1 MPPAEDV
8 HGTAQGPQEAVAD
21 SSAGSGPDGPA
32 PDKTAVGGPAADMS
46 GQRRTGPQ
54 AAARRAA
61 GLAAAGLGAAKLTA
75 ARLRPGA
82 AKSSQPQ
89 PARPQSRPSQPRRPP
104 PSWVAAVGR
113 AARRA
118 EGWLGRPGVGG
129 AAFARLTVLPA
140 IGVLAWLLPGLPLLL
155 AGAFLP
161 VPMLLISVPLAV
173 ALGVFGLR
181 RVPVRW
187 PRALPGEHRERRL
200 DAWYGLAGTVLVAA
214 GFAVW
219 QLIFRSEPLIV
230 LRGGGAYLQT
240 GYWITQHGSLPIPQ
254 SLAAFGGSHPGL
266 TFSSAGFLA
275 QGSSVVPA
283 SMAGLPM
290 LLAGA
295 FWVHGISAATAL
307 GPVIGGLAI
316 LAFGGLTGR
325 LAGPRWAPAGALVL
339 GFTLPEQYVS
349 RSALPETAAQVLLF
363 GGLCLVIDAVT
374 IARTNGAGA
383 QAQALAA
390 AGGRPRSSSGRP
402 PSRWE
407 LSRRQARWYTPQRA
421 MIALGGLALA
431 MTSVVQVGGLL
442 DVVPAIAFVGILVAG
457 RRAMGGAFSIGLI
470 VGVAYGLADGYLLAR
485 PFMAS
490 LKPLPEVIGL
500 IAVWV
505 AALTLA
511 AVELLR
517 YPRLRGGLRRALA
530 KRPLRWLPQACALLA
545 VAALASLAV
554 RPYLQTVRGPA
565 TGPAANYVAL
575 LQRIAHLRPDPG
587 RTYAEDTLYWVLWYI
602 GFPGILLGGFGL
614 ALLVRRCVRALIS
627 WNDPAGAA
635 RAWGLPL
642 AIICAGSAAVLW
654 YPAIA
659 PDQPSASR
667 RLVPLVLPGLI
678 VFALWASAWLVGRA
692 RDRGAGTVAMS
703 FVAVC
708 CVAALLVP
716 TAVTTF
722 GLGLTHSGKGGA
734 LRSVADGL
742 ATKRIGAGEI
752 NAVRGLCA
760 SIRPGSSV
768 LVLDRQVAERFL
780 QVVRGMCGVPAASM
794 AGQPAAAV
802 ATVVSGIS
810 AVGRRPVLLAARP
823 RQLAG
828 YGGSPVRVLDLLT
841 TQDPHTLTQPPSGP
855 WPVQYVIWL
864 TVPNGS
870 GTGGA

>member
-21 SSAGSGPDGPA
+21 SSAGSGPDGPT
-32 PDKTAVGGPAADMS
+32 PDKTTVGGPAADIS
-46 GQRRTGPQ
+46 GQRRTRPQ

-75 ARLRPGA
+75 ARLRPGGP
-82 AKSSQPQ
+82 KSSQPQ
-89 PARPQSRPSQPRRPP
+89 PGRPP
-104 PSWVAAVGR
+104 PRWVAMVGR
-113 AARRA
+113 VARRA

-129 AAFARLTVLPA
+129 AGFARLTVLPA

-161 VPMLLISVPLAV
+161 VPMLLISMPLAV

-181 RVPVRW
+181 RVPVSW

-200 DAWYGLAGTVLVAA
+200 DSWYGLAGTVLVAA

-219 QLIFRSEPLIV
+219 QLIFRSEPVIV

-240 GYWITQHGSLPIPQ
+240 GYWIAQHGSLPIPQ

-266 TFSSAGFLA
+266 TFSSAGFFA

-307 GPVIGGLAI
+307 GPVIGGFAI

-363 GGLCLVIDAVT
+363 GGLCLVIDVVT
-374 IARTNGAGA
+374 IARTEGAR
-383 QAQALAA
+383 AQALAA
-390 AGGRPRSSSGRP
+390 AGRPRPSSGWP
-402 PSRWE
+402 SSRW
-407 LSRRQARWYTPQRA
+407 QARWYTPQRA

-457 RRAMGGAFSIGLI
+457 RRAMGAAFSIGLI
-470 VGVAYGLADGYLLAR
+470 VGVGYGLADGYLLAR
-485 PFMAS
+485 PFMAA

-505 AALTLA
+505 GALTLA

-602 GFPGILLGGFGL
+602 GFPAILLGGFGL

-627 WNDPAGAA
+627 WKDPAGAA

-678 VFALWASAWLVGRA
+678 VFALCASAWLVGRA

-734 LRSVADGL
+734 LQATADGL

-768 LVLDRQVAERFL
+768 LILDRQVAERFL
-780 QVVRGMCGVPAASM
+780 QVIRGMCGVPAASM

-802 ATVVSGIS
+802 ATVLSGIS

-841 TQDPHTLTQPPSGP
+841 TQDPHTLTQPPAGP

-864 TVPNGS
+864 AVPNGL
-870 GTGGA
+870 GAGGA

>member
-1 MPPAEDV
+1 MV
-8 HGTAQGPQEAVAD
+8 
-21 SSAGSGPDGPA
+21 SRAG
-32 PDKTAVGGPAADMS
+32 
-46 GQRRTGPQ
+46 
-54 AAARRAA
+54 
-61 GLAAAGLGAAKLTA
+61 
-75 ARLRPGA
+75 
-82 AKSSQPQ
+82 
-89 PARPQSRPSQPRRPP
+89 
-104 PSWVAAVGR
+104 
-113 AARRA
+113 
-118 EGWLGRPGVGG
+118 GWLGRPGVGG
-129 AAFARLTVLPA
+129 AGFARLTVLPA
-140 IGVLAWLLPGLPLLL
+140 ILVLAWLLPGLPLLL

-173 ALGVFGLR
+173 ALGMFGLR
-181 RVPVRW
+181 QVPVSW
-187 PRALPGEHRERRL
+187 PRALRGERRERRR
-200 DAWYGLAGTVLVAA
+200 DAWYGLAGTLVVAA

-219 QLIFRSEPLIV
+219 QFIFRSEPVIV

-240 GYWITQHGSLPIPQ
+240 GYWIAQHGSLPIPQ
-254 SLAAFGGSHPGL
+254 SLAAFGGTHPGL
-266 TFSSAGFLA
+266 TFSSTGFFA
-275 QGSSVVPA
+275 HGVSVVPG

-295 FWVHGISAATAL
+295 FWANGIAAATAL

-339 GFTLPEQYVS
+339 GLTLPEQYVT
-349 RSALPETAAQVLLF
+349 RSALSETAAQVLLF

-374 IARTNGAGA
+374 MARTASAGA
-383 QAQALAA
+383 PARAA
-390 AGGRPRSSSGRP
+390 EGRRRWPRPDPG
-402 PSRWE
+402 
-407 LSRRQARWYTPQRA
+407 AAWYTPQRA
-421 MIALGGLALA
+421 MIALGGLALG

-442 DVVPAIAFVGILVAG
+442 EVVPAIAFVGILVAG
-457 RRAMGGAFSIGLI
+457 RRAMGAPFSIGLI
-470 VGVAYGLADGYLLAR
+470 LGVAYGLADAYLLAR
-485 PFMAS
+485 PYLAA

-530 KRPLRWLPQACALLA
+530 KRPWRWLPQACALLA
-545 VAALASLAV
+545 VAALTGLV
-554 RPYLQTVRGPA
+554 IRPYLQTVRGAA
-565 TGPAANYVAL
+565 TGPAADYVAL

-602 GFPGILLGGFGL
+602 GFPAILLGGFGL
-614 ALLVRRCVRALIS
+614 VLLIRRCVRALIS
-627 WNDPAGAA
+627 WRDPAGAA

-654 YPAIA
+654 YPAVA

-692 RDRGAGTVAMS
+692 RDRGAGAVATS
-703 FVAVC
+703 FVGVC
-708 CVAALLVP
+708 CVTALLVP

-722 GLGLTHSGKGGA
+722 GLGLSHSGPGGA
-734 LRSVADGL
+734 LRPVADGL

-752 NAVRGLCA
+752 GAVRGLCA

-768 LVLDRQVAERFL
+768 VILDRQVAQQFL
-780 QVVRGMCGVPAASM
+780 QVIRGMCGVPAASM
-794 AGQPAAAV
+794 AGQPAPAV
-802 ATVVSGIS
+802 ATVVSGIG

-828 YGGSPVRVLDLLT
+828 YGNGPVKVLDLLT
-841 TQDPHTLTQPPSGP
+841 TQDPHTLTQPPAGP
-855 WPVQYVIWL
+855 WPVRYVIWL
-864 TVPNGS
+864 AAPNGFGAG
-870 GTGGA
+870 GT

>member
-8 HGTAQGPQEAVAD
+8 HGTARGPQEAVAD
-21 SSAGSGPDGPA
+21 SSAVSGPDGPA
-32 PDKTAVGGPAADMS
+32 PDKTAGSGPAADKS
-46 GQRRTGPQ
+46 GPRTARPR

-61 GLAAAGLGAAKLTA
+61 GLAAAGFGAAKGTA
-75 ARLRPGA
+75 ARLRPGRT
-82 AKSSQPQ
+82 KSGQP
-89 PARPQSRPSQPRRPP
+89 RPRRPP
-104 PSWVAAVGR
+104 PRWAAAVGR
-113 AARRA
+113 TARRA
-118 EGWLGRPGVGG
+118 AGWLGRPGVGG
-129 AAFARLTVLPA
+129 AGFARLTVLPA

-161 VPMLLISVPLAV
+161 VPMLLISAPLAV
-173 ALGVFGLR
+173 ALAVLGLR
-181 RVPVRW
+181 RVPVSW
-187 PRALPGEHRERRL
+187 PRALSGERRERRL

-214 GFAVW
+214 GFAIW
-219 QLIFRSEPLIV
+219 QLIFRSEPVIV
-230 LRGGGAYLQT
+230 LRGAGAYLQT
-240 GYWITQHGSLPIPQ
+240 GYWIAQHGSLPIPQ
-254 SLAAFGGSHPGL
+254 SLASFGGPHPGL
-266 TFSSAGFLA
+266 TFSSAGFFA

-295 FWVHGISAATAL
+295 FWVHSISAATAL

-349 RSALPETAAQVLLF
+349 RSALAETTAQVLLF

-374 IARTNGAGA
+374 IARANGAGPQA
-383 QAQALAA
+383 QAQAPAA
-390 AGGRPRSSSGRP
+390 TAARRWAS
-402 PSRWE
+402 SRWQ
-407 LSRRQARWYTPQRA
+407 LSRRRWPLGQAHWFTPQRA
-421 MIALGGLALA
+421 MIALGGLALG

-442 DVVPAIAFVGILVAG
+442 DVVPAIAFVGLLVVG

-485 PFMAS
+485 PFMAA

-500 IAVWV
+500 IALWV

-517 YPRLRGGLRRALA
+517 YPRLRGDLRRVLA

-545 VAALASLAV
+545 VAALIGLAI

-565 TGPAANYVAL
+565 TGPAADYVAL

-602 GFPGILLGGFGL
+602 GFPAILLGGFGL

-627 WNDPAGAA
+627 WTDPSGAA

-654 YPAIA
+654 YPAVA
-659 PDQPSASR
+659 PDQPAASR

-678 VFALWASAWLVGRA
+678 LFAIWASAWLVGRA
-692 RDRGAGTVAMS
+692 RDRGAGAVATS
-703 FVAVC
+703 FVGVC

-722 GLGLTHSGKGGA
+722 GLGLTHSGKGGSLQA
-734 LRSVADGL
+734 TADGL
-742 ATKRIGAGEI
+742 ATKRIGAGQI
-752 NAVRGLCA
+752 SAVRGLCA
-760 SIRPGSSV
+760 SIRPDSSV
-768 LVLDRQVAERFL
+768 VILDRRVAERFL
-780 QVVRGMCGVPAASM
+780 QVIRGMCGVPAASM

-802 ATVVSGIS
+802 ATVVSGIG

-823 RQLAG
+823 GQLAG
-828 YGGSPVRVLDLLT
+828 YSSPVRVLDLLT
-841 TQDPHTLTQPPSGP
+841 TQDPHTLTQPPARP
-855 WPVQYVIWL
+855 WPVRYVIWL
-864 TVPNGS
+864 AVPNGF
-870 GTGGA
+870 GAGGA

>member
-1 MPPAEDV
+1 
-8 HGTAQGPQEAVAD
+8 
-21 SSAGSGPDGPA
+21 
-32 PDKTAVGGPAADMS
+32 
-46 GQRRTGPQ
+46 
-54 AAARRAA
+54 
-61 GLAAAGLGAAKLTA
+61 
-75 ARLRPGA
+75 
-82 AKSSQPQ
+82 
-89 PARPQSRPSQPRRPP
+89 
-104 PSWVAAVGR
+104 VGR
-113 AARRA
+113 VVRRA

-129 AAFARLTVLPA
+129 AGFARLTVLPA
-140 IGVLAWLLPGLPLLL
+140 ILVVAWLLPGLPLLL

-173 ALGVFGLR
+173 ALGVFGLSR
-181 RVPVRW
+181 IPVSW
-187 PRALPGEHRERRL
+187 PRALPGEHRERRG
-200 DAWYGLAGTVLVAA
+200 DAWYGLAGTLAVAV

-219 QLIFRSEPLIV
+219 QFIFRSEPVIV
-230 LRGGGAYLQT
+230 LRGGEAYLQT
-240 GYWITQHGSLPIPQ
+240 GYWIAQHGSLPIPQ
-254 SLAAFGGSHPGL
+254 SLAAFGGAHSGL
-266 TFSSAGFLA
+266 TFSSAGFFA
-275 QGSSVVPA
+275 HGNSVVPG

-339 GFTLPEQYVS
+339 GFTLPEQYVT

-374 IARTNGAGA
+374 IARTESAGA
-383 QAQALAA
+383 AA
-390 AGGRPRSSSGRP
+390 RAADGRRRWPRPGLRP
-402 PSRWE
+402 G
-407 LSRRQARWYTPQRA
+407 WYTPQRA
-421 MIALGGLALA
+421 MIALGGLALG

-442 DVVPAIAFVGILVAG
+442 DVVPAIAFVGILIAG
-457 RRAMGGAFSIGLI
+457 RRAMGAAFGIGLI

-517 YPRLRGGLRRALA
+517 YPRLRGGLRRVLA
-530 KRPLRWLPQACALLA
+530 RRPLRWLPQACAFLA
-545 VAALASLAV
+545 VAALIGLV
-554 RPYLQTVRGPA
+554 IRPYLQMVRGPA
-565 TGPAANYVAL
+565 TGPAADYVAL
-575 LQRIAHLRPDPG
+575 LQRIAQLRPDPG
-587 RTYAEDTLYWVLWYI
+587 RTYAEDTWYWVLWYI
-602 GFPGILLGGFGL
+602 GFPAILLGGFGL

-627 WNDPAGAA
+627 WQDPAGAA

-654 YPAIA
+654 YPAVV

-678 VFALWASAWLVGRA
+678 VLAIWSSAWLVGRA
-692 RDRGAGTVAMS
+692 RDRGASAVAMS

-708 CVAALLVP
+708 CVAALVVP

-734 LRSVADGL
+734 LRPVADGL
-742 ATKRIGAGEI
+742 ATKRIGVGEI
-752 NAVRGLCA
+752 SAVRGLCA

-768 LVLDRQVAERFL
+768 VILDQQVAQRFL
-780 QVVRGMCGVPAASM
+780 QVIRGMCGVPAASM

-802 ATVVSGIS
+802 ATEVSGIGS
-810 AVGRRPVLLAARP
+810 AGRRPVLLAARP

-841 TQDPHTLTQPPSGP
+841 TQDPHTLTQPPAGP
-855 WPVQYVIWL
+855 WPIRYVIWL
-864 TVPNGS
+864 AVP
-870 GTGGA
+870 TGFSAAGA